1 MMWQIYVIFRKL
13 NIYLPVKFILPYNSW
28 IHSMLREKE
37 GLPRKAA
44 LSMLAVEILTQ
55 LLACCAFSENLD
67 LLHNFNRKGVSN
79 TLVEHPLASY
89 AVSGAYSMQR
99 QIRLRSP

>member
-1 MMWQIYVIFRKL
+1 MWQIYVIFRKL

-44 LSMLAVEILTQ
+44 LSMLAAEIFTQ
-55 LLACCAFSENLD
+55 LLACCALSHFAD
-67 LLHNFNRKGVSN
+67 LLYNFNRKGVSN
-79 TLVEHPLASY
+79 TPVEHPLAGY
-89 AVSGAYSMQR
+89 AVRGAYSMQR

>member
-1 MMWQIYVIFRKL
+1 MVRQIYVIFRKL
-13 NIYLPVKFILPYNSW
+13 NIYLPVKITPPYNSW

-37 GLPRKAA
+37 RLPRKAA
-44 LSMLAVEILTQ
+44 LSMLAAEILTQ
-55 LLACCAFSENLD
+55 LLACCALSHFAGLFY
-67 LLHNFNRKGVSN
+67 NFNRKGVSN
-79 TLVEHPLASY
+79 TPVEHPLASY